1 MSTSSG
7 PAGGTAVNPGAAQ
20 LGPELIGTRVMVRS
34 RLPGETSASGRPAM
48 TDVLGRVVGYTD
60 GVAVIEKRDG
70 ALVPVPAETV
80 VTAKVVPDG
89 LDRHRTRPAG
99 QFTADALM
107 RICTRGWPP
116 ADSEALGD

>member
-80 VTAKVVPDG
+80 VTAKGVPGG

-99 QFTADALM
+99 QFTADALLWL
-107 RICTRGWPP
+107 RTRVLPP
-116 ADSEALGD
+116 GGRQALG